1 VEWNYNTFT
10 AEYQSENGET
20 HHEIIVAMSSL
31 KLDEILPDKISL
43 NQNFPNPFNPSTTIS
58 VELDKGTSGTLVIYN
73 VNGQVV
79 KTLHNGFINPGLT
92 SFQWDGND
100 QVGFSVS
107 GGTYIYRLLIDGYTQ
122 SQKMVLLK

>member
-1 VEWNYNTFT
+1 
-10 AEYQSENGET
+10 
-20 HHEIIVAMSSL
+20 
-31 KLDEILPDKISL
+31 L

-58 VELDKGTSGTLVIYN
+58 VELDKGTSGAIVIYN

-79 KTLHNGFINPGLT
+79 ITLHNGYINPGLT

-100 QVGFSVS
+100 QAGLSVS